1 MGEPRSVTV
10 PLFHQF
16 CGWNVRG
23 LIPRKICLTKDIDTN
38 CAEFSRDVDVW
49 HRRLGVRVRLK
60 QYLRTADRDAGRGK
74 RRVVNL
80 PDCSIARCLCAIAS
94 RGARLVCRT
103 LGALGAFPSRG
114 AHAVD
119 VSIRHLRRVS
129 AIVLRVGPVSHPPI
143 AVEK

>member
-1 MGEPRSVTV
+1 M
-10 PLFHQF
+10 FHLK
-16 CGWNVRG
+16 NNA
-23 LIPRKICLTKDIDTN
+23 P
-38 CAEFSRDVDVW
+38 RDVDVW
-49 HRRLGVRVRLK
+49 HRRLGVGVRLK

-80 PDCSIARCLCAIAS
+80 PNCSIARCLCAIAS
-94 RGARLVCRT
+94 RGARLVFGT

-119 VSIRHLRRVS
+119 VPIRHLRRVS